1 MEIIFSKRS
10 SKHMEKHFWDKLLV
24 FFLHSS
30 FHWTN
35 MCFNKISFG
44 DNLGC
49 ICYLLLKPRYKKTLT
64 CYTQLCLF
72 SHFHWTRYFEGVPM
86 CFATVLLY
94 GSYYMRGIQFILFF
108 PEGSQIT
115 SFVRIKLLRK
125 GVLLLNTTHAKQNH
139 SRF

>member
-1 MEIIFSKRS
+1 MAR
-10 SKHMEKHFWDKLLV
+10 V
-24 FFLHSS
+24 RY
-30 FHWTN
+30 
-35 MCFNKISFG
+35 
-44 DNLGC
+44 
-49 ICYLLLKPRYKKTLT
+49 ICYLLLKSRYKKTLT

-125 GVLLLNTTHAKQNH
+125 GVLLLNTTHAKQDH
-139 SRF
+139 SLFEFLKGQFSQKTNLKIRIFALAYLGRHFRSFFGRIENTKKSF